1 MVKFTIDCLAALMQI
16 IDCLLCLE
24 EATNCL
30 WDLQDLH
37 SLPHLAITIGCLQD
51 LSDHRLSARLIRNL
65 HTTGNFADT
74 LEKWEGLAHSIPSNI
89 GSTGCIN
96 NFLYYIA
103 IISANRLMNHHYY
116 LTSTKNNSLN
126 VLWKSSFIYIS
137 ITYLYI
143 ATSRFREHLSKKTG
157 KETCEFRILTL

>member
-1 MVKFTIDCLAALMQI
+1 MQI
-16 IDCLLCLE
+16 IDCLLGLE

-30 WDLQDLH
+30 WDLQALH
-37 SLPHLAITIGCLQD
+37 SLPHLAKTIGCLQD

-65 HTTGNFADT
+65 QTTGNFADKCWKIFADT
-74 LEKWEGLAHSIPSNI
+74 LEKWEGLAHSIPSDI